1 MDEFIYGYSIQFI
14 SLRDSFEAN
23 LIFISMVEQNVAY
36 LQS

>member
-1 MDEFIYGYSIQFI
+1 MNLFMDVLFN
-14 SLRDSFEAN
+14 SLVSVTLFEAN